1 MSSTLLLALRW
12 RWQAFAGVALIDN
25 DPQKAISL
33 CIGRNKIKAY
43 QHTINHN
50 YIIDKAMKNLAVAAI
65 TTFYVAVA
73 AASDGNVLS
82 PAGSKVTPINAIAT
96 NYTDDD
102 GTTLQGFL
110 SLPTSVSNNTTKLPA
125 VIVLHDSDGPNKY
138 EQQRASILASDEF
151 GFVAFAAD
159 MFGYDAELPPP
170 GTWGVGPVADLNA
183 NVTLFVMRIQAAID
197 YVQDLDYVD
206 ETKVALVGY
215 CLGGT
220 GIVHYLNT
228 NGNQESTE
236 GAAPP
241 VAGANGVHPSI
252 LGDWGSPKGE
262 IAIPALFLTGGDDF
276 LTGPEAMKKLE
287 KDMSNSVSPWETVRY
302 SQIGHAFSN
311 WWSEDSYNP
320 RVDARS
326 WRFTTNFLRE
336 VFGTNNLQH
345 RLPSLP
351 ADVDIEPVD
360 YAKDEDFGPL
370 KGFVAMPPNSKS
382 MEEEGILMPVV
393 IRLLDGKGEDD
404 MNDQLLAKEN
414 AMSGYI
420 WFIAYTQAD
429 VLIPSNNTDTFL
441 SCVKAAIAYAK
452 TNIQGADPNNI
463 AIGGYVGMGITRTS
477 SDYSGTGAI
486 YFAMSDDVDEGVKA
500 ILIGKGNL
508 EEVAK
513 SQMVA
518 DALLMSDV
526 ANGSGGWGNNGGGG
540 EGFDWS
546 SDAANQD
553 WNGNIDADNSIWSGA
568 VGDVNDS
575 GQWPQDE
582 DAPSSSSPW
591 GNERRMNEITTNN
604 KPQILLLSDVNTDD
618 MDDVIKVENAFIA
631 LDLNYELTRVAS
643 EGESSATAFVRDQ
656 AKTLLTEVFAPYEY
670 EQSSTS
676 SETIP
681 DTNSSETKPD
691 TITDNSSAASK
702 LEAFSFAG
710 LLLVMYIGG
719 NQLL

>member
-1 MSSTLLLALRW
+1 M
-12 RWQAFAGVALIDN
+12 N
-25 DPQKAISL
+25 
-33 CIGRNKIKAY
+33 
-43 QHTINHN
+43 
-50 YIIDKAMKNLAVAAI
+50 MK
-65 TTFYVAVA
+65 
-73 AASDGNVLS
+73 
-82 PAGSKVTPINAIAT
+82 
-96 NYTDDD
+96 
-102 GTTLQGFL
+102 
-110 SLPTSVSNNTTKLPA
+110 
-125 VIVLHDSDGPNKY
+125 
-138 EQQRASILASDEF
+138 QRASILASDEF

-170 GTWGVGPVADLNA
+170 GSWGVGPVSDLNA

-197 YVQDLDYVD
+197 YVQDLEYVD

-241 VAGANGVHPSI
+241 VAGVNGVHPSI

-276 LTGPEAMKKLE
+276 LTGPEAMQKLE

-302 SQIGHAFSN
+302 SKIGHAFSN

-326 WRFTTNFLRE
+326 WRFTVNFLRE

-351 ADVDIEPVD
+351 ADVDIVIEPVD

-370 KGFVAMPPNSKS
+370 KGFVAMPPNYKI

-393 IRLLDGKGEDD
+393 IRLQDGKGEDD

-414 AMSGYI
+414 AMGGYI

-429 VLIPSNNTDTFL
+429 VLIPSNNTEIFL
-441 SCVKAAIAYAK
+441 SYVKAAIAYAK

-463 AIGGYVGMGITRTS
+463 AIAGGDVGMGIARTS

-500 ILIGKGNL
+500 ILIGKGGKL
-508 EEVAK
+508 DEVAK

-518 DALLMSDV
+518 DALLTSDDV
-526 ANGSGGWGNNGGGG
+526 ADSGGWGNGGGG

-553 WNGNIDADNSIWSGA
+553 WNGNIDADTSIWSDA

-575 GQWPQDE
+575 GEWPPQDG

-591 GNERRMNEITTNN
+591 DNGRRMNEITTNN
-604 KPQILLLSDVNTDD
+604 KPQILLLSGVDTED

-631 LDLNYELTRVAS
+631 LDLNYELTRIS
-643 EGESSATAFVRDQ
+643 EGESSAIAFVRDQ

-670 EQSSTS
+670 QQSSTS

-681 DTNSSETKPD
+681 DTNSSGTKPD

-702 LEAFSFAG
+702 LGAFSFVG
-710 LLLVMYIGG
+710 LLLVLFMGG